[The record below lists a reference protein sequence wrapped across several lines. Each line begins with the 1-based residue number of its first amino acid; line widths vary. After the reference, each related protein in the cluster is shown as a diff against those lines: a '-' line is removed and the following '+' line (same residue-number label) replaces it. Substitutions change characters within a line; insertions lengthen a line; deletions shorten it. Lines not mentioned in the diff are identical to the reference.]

1 MQLKHDLARDMNR
14 IPAALAEVV
23 RATCP
28 KDEFT
33 QELRATFLGT
43 GWNPEQVCWP
53 FNGKSRSCK
62 VRGLHSANK
71 IVDRLGIP
79 EEMLEA
85 EVEAEVDAEELRNYF
100 YTVL

>member
-1 MQLKHDLARDMNR
+1 M
-14 IPAALAEVV
+14 
-23 RATCP
+23 
-28 KDEFT
+28 
-33 QELRATFLGT
+33 
-43 GWNPEQVCWP
+43 
-53 FNGKSRSCK
+53 
-62 VRGLHSANK
+62 HSANK